1 MRKLDFYFDFVSPFS
16 YIAFAR
22 LDKLP
27 EDIQVALHPIL
38 FAGLLAHWGHT
49 GPAELAPK
57 RKWTYRW
64 CNWWAQSLGVPFRFP
79 MKHPFNPLRYLR
91 LAIAC
96 GNRPDAAAAI
106 YAHLWTT
113 GGDPDDQAG
122 LRALAARLGIDDID
136 TSLNAPE
143 VKDGLR
149 RNTDAAIAAG
159 LFGVPAY
166 VVEGES
172 FWGADALDF
181 VNAYLAD
188 PTILRNPETRR
199 LDGLPV
205 GAARK

>member
-16 YIAFAR
+16 YIAFER

-27 EDIQVALHPIL
+27 QDVAVTLHPIL

-64 CNWWAQSLGVPFRFP
+64 CNWRAQSLGLPFKFP
-79 MKHPFNPLRYLR
+79 PKHPFNPLRYLR
-91 LAIAC
+91 LSIAC
-96 GNRPDAAAAI
+96 QNRQEAVHAI
-106 YAHLWTT
+106 YAHLWAS
-113 GGDPDDQAG
+113 GGDPDDEAG
-122 LRALAARLGIDDID
+122 LRTLASKLGIKDLEV
-136 TSLNAPE
+136 LNAPE
-143 VKDGLR
+143 VKNTLR
-149 RNTDAAIAAG
+149 TNTDAAIAAG

-166 VVEGES
+166 VVEGEQ
-172 FWGADALDF
+172 FWGADALEF

-188 PTILRNPETRR
+188 PGILRNPETKR
-199 LDGLPV
+199 LDELPV